1 MDPTEHVPGIQA
13 TTTQSSRHLEGT
25 DDLEDDDSVV
35 QLSSISI
42 NGARQISGDI
52 QDFALP
58 KGNLTPELAEQIVE
72 VYRQGGRVSVIRAQS
87 LFAWSDRV
95 PAVAPG
101 FPDS

>member
-1 MDPTEHVPGIQA
+1 MASVYLDNVLDPTEHVPGIQD

-25 DDLEDDDSVV
+25 DDLDDDESVV

-72 VYRQGGRVSVIRAQS
+72 VYRQGGRVSLVCT
-87 LFAWSDRV
+87 WSWFYV
-95 PAVAPG
+95 V
-101 FPDS
+101 